1 MSALDQTTFAAA
13 KLNFM
18 LSVSLDAELSKI
30 AQRVAGIFIGRYM
43 HADNGGEAWPAIK
56 TLCEDLGVK
65 SESKVRDGLY
75 ALQNR
80 GHLMAD
86 RRAGATTRY
95 RIADRYFERAAP
107 PQYGA
112 ATQPLY
118 GAGSKDTQP
127 LYGAGG
133 PPPIGAEGPPPIGAT
148 NTGNI
153 TPVNEPREFS
163 PQPPRGREGEDLPS
177 GKAQASTSGEKPDAF
192 GCFEAV
198 WQWGRGES
206 LRAARAAFH
215 RLSESDRES
224 AIRGAAAFQSA
235 MAGRQHPPHASTY
248 LSERKWVFV
257 TPSPPRRMKALRG
270 GVGALLADHYAR
282 PTDTFKN
289 GVGVM
294 LAESYF
300 GIAAAH
306 GADEKIIDLEAVR
319 LEPAKPAGALSVL
332 PLERDR
338 RVVLHPGSEQL
349 AAWHAYERR
358 MHGRAQLG
366 LTRPAEWPPGVEIAA
381 RADGSAARAA
391 AIGR

>member
-153 TPVNEPREFS
+153 TPVNEPREIP

-177 GKAQASTSGEKPDAF
+177 GKTQASTSGETPDAF
-192 GCFEAV
+192 GRFETA
-198 WQWGRGES
+198 WQWGVGES

-224 AIRGAAAFQSA
+224 AIQGAPAFQSA

-248 LSERKWVFV
+248 LAERKWAFQ
-257 TPSPPRRMKALRG
+257 
-270 GVGALLADHYAR
+270 AR
-282 PTDTFKN
+282 NASAASARHGPVATFKN
-289 GVGVM
+289 GVGM
-294 LAESYF
+294 LLAEAYF
-300 GIAAAH
+300 GPSTGAP
-306 GADEKIIDLEAVR
+306 GADGNIIDLEAVR
-319 LEPAKPAGALSVL
+319 PKPAKPAGALSVT
-332 PLERDR
+332 PIERDR
-338 RVVLHPGSEQL
+338 RVVLHPSSEQL

-358 MHGRAQLG
+358 VHGRARLG
-366 LTRPAEWPPGVEIAA
+366 LTRPAEWPPGVGFAE
-381 RADGSAARAA
+381 RAA
-391 AIGR
+391 DRSARTATIASSFQ